1 MIFSR
6 FLVMKRYLSLLFLS
20 TCSLLGLTFN
30 SSSITVV
37 DDSFSKTSNISV
49 VPISYDTEF
58 VYNETLAYGK
68 ENVISKGVNGYVMS
82 DSNTVIVEPINEV
95 IEVGRGYES
104 ISYGSTT
111 GYGANCVG
119 CSGNVACST
128 SYGTHNLISDGV
140 YYNDSKFGNVRI
152 VAASHSKFSCGTIM
166 EIDNGV
172 MDPFM
177 AIVLDTGGAMR
188 DAWSNG
194 NILVDIAFSYENS
207 DGINNATN
215 RSGNVKFKVYRN
227 GW

>member
-1 MIFSR
+1 MA
-6 FLVMKRYLSLLFLS
+6 
-20 TCSLLGLTFN
+20 N
-30 SSSITVV
+30 S
-37 DDSFSKTSNISV
+37 D
-49 VPISYDTEF
+49 
-58 VYNETLAYGK
+58 
-68 ENVISKGVNGYVMS
+68 M
-82 DSNTVIVEPINEV
+82 VIVEPINEV
-95 IEVGRGYES
+95 IEVGRGYDS

-128 SYGTHNLISDGV
+128 SYGTHNLIRDGV

-152 VAASHSKFSCGTIM
+152 IAASFSKFSCGTIM

-188 DAWSNG
+188 DAWNNG
-194 NILVDIAFSYENS
+194 NVLIDIAFPYENS
-207 DGINNATN
+207 DGINSATN

>member
-1 MIFSR
+1 
-6 FLVMKRYLSLLFLS
+6 MKRYLSLLFLS